1 MRLGQAAM
9 EALRAE
15 ITGCLKP
22 GDELVVACPVALKGT
37 SVIAKNK
44 KDKTGREILCG
55 FIQNCVSLWDA
66 YGAGSIVWKIAQE
79 ADASALYAMGEGGF
93 LSALWKMAEA
103 SEVGLEADFRK
114 VPIRQETIEVCEIF
128 DLNPYKLQADG
139 AVLIGI
145 RGGEALV
152 QRLRNEGFMAEVI
165 GQTNSG
171 NDRLLYSGGS
181 ARYLDVRQRMN
192 CSNFSKSNC
201 RKLKRQFSKKRQ
213 TINNKRNKN
222 KMAKLNIV
230 LHEPEIPANTGNIGR
245 TCVATGTRLHL
256 IEPLGFS
263 LSEKAL
269 KRAGM
274 DYWKDLDVTTYLDFE
289 DFLEK
294 NPGAKIY
301 YATTKA
307 PQTYT
312 DVHYEEDCYIMFGKE
327 SAGIPE
333 DILVNNQ
340 ETCVRIPMIG
350 DIRSLNLSNSVAI
363 VLYEALRQNNFDHMN
378 LEGHLR
384 NYDWK

>member
-44 KDKTGREILCG
+44 KDKLAERFSAG
-55 FIQNCVSLWDA
+55 FIQNCVSLRDD

-79 ADASALYAMGEGGF
+79 ADASALYAMGEGGFLSALWKIAQEAEASALYAMGEGGF

-181 ARYLDVRQRMN
+181 ARYLERPAEDELQQL
-192 CSNFSKSNC
+192 
-201 RKLKRQFSKKRQ
+201 LK
-213 TINNKRNKN
+213 
-222 KMAKLNIV
+222 
-230 LHEPEIPANTGNIGR
+230 E
-245 TCVATGTRLHL
+245 
-256 IEPLGFS
+256 
-263 LSEKAL
+263 
-269 KRAGM
+269 
-274 DYWKDLDVTTYLDFE
+274 
-289 DFLEK
+289 
-294 NPGAKIY
+294 
-301 YATTKA
+301 
-307 PQTYT
+307 
-312 DVHYEEDCYIMFGKE
+312 
-327 SAGIPE
+327 
-333 DILVNNQ
+333 
-340 ETCVRIPMIG
+340 
-350 DIRSLNLSNSVAI
+350 
-363 VLYEALRQNNFDHMN
+363 
-378 LEGHLR
+378 
-384 NYDWK
+384 

>member
-44 KDKTGREILCG
+44 KDKLAERFSAG

-165 GQTNSG
+165 GQTKPG
-171 NDRLLYSGGS
+171 DDMEQITADILKFIEEGAEMVVCSGGMS
-181 ARYLDVRQRMN
+181 VD
-192 CSNFSKSNC
+192 
-201 RKLKRQFSKKRQ
+201 
-213 TINNKRNKN
+213 
-222 KMAKLNIV
+222 
-230 LHEPEIPANTGNIGR
+230 PDDR
-245 TCVATGTRLHL
+245 TPGAIKATGTRIVSYGAPVLPGAMML
-256 IEPLGFS
+256 VSYYEKDGRQIPILGLPGCVMYAKNTIFDLLLPRLMADDEIT
-263 LSEKAL
+263 LSEINQL
-269 KRAGM
+269 GEGG
-274 DYWKDLDVTTYLDFE
+274 LCLNCDVCTFP
-289 DFLEK
+289 
-294 NPGAKIY
+294 NCG
-301 YATTKA
+301 
-307 PQTYT
+307 
-312 DVHYEEDCYIMFGKE
+312 FGK
-327 SAGIPE
+327 
-333 DILVNNQ
+333 
-340 ETCVRIPMIG
+340 
-350 DIRSLNLSNSVAI
+350 
-363 VLYEALRQNNFDHMN
+363 
-378 LEGHLR
+378 
-384 NYDWK
+384 

>member
-1 MRLGQAAM
+1 MRLGQVAM

-44 KDKTGREILCG
+44 KDKLAERFSAG
-55 FIQNCVSLWDA
+55 FIQNCVFLWDS
-66 YGAGSIVWKIAQE
+66 YGAQREVESQTAANEQSDTHSDTQAGAQAGQSEKHSVVWKIAEE
-79 ADASALYAMGEGGF
+79 AGASALYAMGEGGF

-181 ARYLDVRQRMN
+181 ARYLERPAEDELQQL
-192 CSNFSKSNC
+192 
-201 RKLKRQFSKKRQ
+201 LK
-213 TINNKRNKN
+213 
-222 KMAKLNIV
+222 
-230 LHEPEIPANTGNIGR
+230 E
-245 TCVATGTRLHL
+245 
-256 IEPLGFS
+256 
-263 LSEKAL
+263 
-269 KRAGM
+269 
-274 DYWKDLDVTTYLDFE
+274 
-289 DFLEK
+289 
-294 NPGAKIY
+294 
-301 YATTKA
+301 
-307 PQTYT
+307 
-312 DVHYEEDCYIMFGKE
+312 
-327 SAGIPE
+327 
-333 DILVNNQ
+333 
-340 ETCVRIPMIG
+340 
-350 DIRSLNLSNSVAI
+350 
-363 VLYEALRQNNFDHMN
+363 
-378 LEGHLR
+378 
-384 NYDWK
+384 

>member
-44 KDKTGREILCG
+44 KDKLAERFSAG

-165 GQTNSG
+165 GQTKPGDNMEQITADILKFIEEG
-171 NDRLLYSGGS
+171 ADMVVCSGGMS
-181 ARYLDVRQRMN
+181 VD
-192 CSNFSKSNC
+192 
-201 RKLKRQFSKKRQ
+201 
-213 TINNKRNKN
+213 
-222 KMAKLNIV
+222 
-230 LHEPEIPANTGNIGR
+230 PDDR
-245 TCVATGTRLHL
+245 TPGAIKATGTRIVSYGAPVLPGAMML
-256 IEPLGFS
+256 VSYYEKDGRQIPILGLPGCVMYAKNTIFDLLLPRLMADDEIT
-263 LSEKAL
+263 LSEINQL
-269 KRAGM
+269 GEGG
-274 DYWKDLDVTTYLDFE
+274 LCLNCDVCTFP
-289 DFLEK
+289 
-294 NPGAKIY
+294 NCG
-301 YATTKA
+301 
-307 PQTYT
+307 
-312 DVHYEEDCYIMFGKE
+312 FGK
-327 SAGIPE
+327 
-333 DILVNNQ
+333 
-340 ETCVRIPMIG
+340 
-350 DIRSLNLSNSVAI
+350 
-363 VLYEALRQNNFDHMN
+363 
-378 LEGHLR
+378 
-384 NYDWK
+384 

>member
-1 MRLGQAAM
+1 M
-9 EALRAE
+9 
-15 ITGCLKP
+15 
-22 GDELVVACPVALKGT
+22 
-37 SVIAKNK
+37 
-44 KDKTGREILCG
+44 
-55 FIQNCVSLWDA
+55 
-66 YGAGSIVWKIAQE
+66 
-79 ADASALYAMGEGGF
+79 
-93 LSALWKMAEA
+93 
-103 SEVGLEADFRK
+103 
-114 VPIRQETIEVCEIF
+114 
-128 DLNPYKLQADG
+128 
-139 AVLIGI
+139 IGI

-181 ARYLDVRQRMN
+181 ARYLERPAEDELQQL
-192 CSNFSKSNC
+192 
-201 RKLKRQFSKKRQ
+201 LKRVTAGNLRDSFLRKDRRLI
-213 TINNKRNKN
+213 TRGIKN